1 MIAILSAM
9 REELDSVLAEL
20 RDVSSYEAGRRSYY
34 TGALWDHEIVLAFSR
49 WGKVAA
55 ATTTAHVI
63 ARHKPTRILF
73 TGVAGAVL
81 PDLRVGDVV
90 IGAKLV
96 QHDLDARPLFAR
108 HEVPLLG
115 MTEIPAD
122 EALGRELLIASQT
135 FLAQDLDSAIPLAI
149 RQRFAITRPQAMRGD
164 IASGDKFFSSD
175 EDITGLR
182 RLLPS
187 AACVEMEGAA
197 VAQVCFEH
205 GVPFGIVR
213 TISDAAGDG
222 AHSAFAQFVRSIAA
236 TYAHGI
242 LKRLLGSRRPN
253 EYDFHPTVKL
263 TTP

>member
-1 MIAILSAM
+1 MLAIMSAM

-20 RDVSSYEAGRRSYY
+20 RETESYDAGQRTYHTGTLWGHEA
-34 TGALWDHEIVLAFSR
+34 VLVFSR

-55 ATTTAHVI
+55 AATTAHVI
-63 ARHKPTRILF
+63 ARHQPTRILF

-96 QHDLDARPLFAR
+96 QHDMDARPLFAR

-115 MTEIPAD
+115 RAEIPAD
-122 EALGRELLIASQT
+122 ESLGRELLIAAQA
-135 FLAQDLDSAIPLAI
+135 FLSQDLDSAVPLAL
-149 RQRFAITRPQAMRGD
+149 RQRFGITTPHAIRGD

-175 EDITGLR
+175 SELAELR
-182 RLLPS
+182 GRLAS
-187 AACVEMEGAA
+187 TACVEMEGAA
-197 VAQVCFEH
+197 VAQVCHEH

-222 AHSAFAQFVRSIAA
+222 AHTAFAEFVRSIAA
-236 TYAHGI
+236 TYAHGT
-242 LKRLLGSRRPN
+242 LKRLLGSRPPN
-253 EYDFHPTVKL
+253 EYDFGRTV
-263 TTP
+263 TP

>member
-1 MIAILSAM
+1 MLAIMSAM

-20 RDVSSYEAGRRSYY
+20 HDAARYDAGQRTYHTGTLWGHEA
-34 TGALWDHEIVLAFSR
+34 VLVCSR

-63 ARHKPTRILF
+63 ARHQPTRILF

-96 QHDLDARPLFAR
+96 QHDMDARPLFAR

-115 MTEIPAD
+115 RAEIPAD
-122 EALGRELLIASQT
+122 ESLGRELLIAAQA
-135 FLAQDLDSAIPLAI
+135 FLSQDLDSAVPLVM
-149 RQRFAITRPQAMRGD
+149 RQRFGITTPQAIRGD

-175 EDITGLR
+175 GELAELR
-182 RLLPS
+182 GRLP
-187 AACVEMEGAA
+187 ATACVEMEGAA
-197 VAQVCFEH
+197 VAQVCHEH
-205 GVPFGIVR
+205 GIPFGIAR

-222 AHSAFAQFVRSIAA
+222 AHTAFAEFVRSIAA
-236 TYAHGI
+236 TYAHGT
-242 LKRLLGSRRPN
+242 LKRLLGSRPPN
-253 EYDFHPTVKL
+253 EYDFGRTV
-263 TTP
+263 TP